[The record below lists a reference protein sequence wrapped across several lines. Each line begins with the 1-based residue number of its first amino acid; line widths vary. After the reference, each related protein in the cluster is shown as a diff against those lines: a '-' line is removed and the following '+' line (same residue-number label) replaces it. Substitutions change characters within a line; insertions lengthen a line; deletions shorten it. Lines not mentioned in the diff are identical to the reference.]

1 MTAPQPMI
9 AVLILGYNDE
19 RYLPDALRS
28 TRAQS
33 YVDYDLIYIDNASS
47 DGSLAFVRSASPGVR
62 ILANERNLGYAGAY
76 REALDL
82 VFSEGYDGA
91 VLLNADVIVDRR
103 WLEELVRTGYAAAD
117 IALAQPK
124 IFLWDGEGNDRAN
137 TFGNEIHYLGFGFCG
152 HYKQPDGPAFANDRE
167 ITFASGAS
175 LLVKRGPYLEIGG
188 LDESFFAYLEDQ
200 DLGWRARMRGYRCVL
215 SARSVMW
222 HKYSF
227 TKSPRNGRKFYLL
240 ERNRLFFVYK
250 NYSWRTILLLLP
262 AFLFMEAGVLANS
275 VVKGYFRDKVR
286 AYCDFAR
293 NLPTMRVKRA
303 AAQEMRVVPDSRLF
317 ARFVPAIRFEEIDSP
332 LLALANVFLRL
343 YRWLVARIV

>member
-1 MTAPQPMI
+1 MTAPQPKI
-9 AVLILGYNDE
+9 AVLILGFNDE

-28 TRAQS
+28 TLAQS
-33 YVDYDLIYIDNASS
+33 YADYDPIYIDNAST
-47 DGSLAFVRSASPGVR
+47 DGSLAFVGSAHPGVR
-62 ILANERNLGYAGAY
+62 VLANERNLGYAGAY

-117 IALAQPK
+117 IAFAQPK
-124 IFLWDGEGNDRAN
+124 IFLWDGTGNDRAN

-262 AFLFMEAGVLANS
+262 AFLFMEAGVLADS

-293 NLPTMRVKRA
+293 NLPTMRVRRA

-343 YRWLVARIV
+343 YRWLVARLV